1 MFISSIA
8 EFFIHFWCGYKASFK
23 PIAKLLAQKLNAVV
37 VPKGIKNGDD
47 ACEYGF
53 LGSLKTKNRMKRM
66 PMRFCCA
73 VMRLATRLFH
83 HIMHSCFNVVIAQ
96 SGVAPFGRH
105 GIEAIDGV
113 LHQSL
118 FALFDARCPV
128 FVFGYFGRTGDGR
141 SCAVAGFAGLIKNFR
156 AASRCL
162 VIACAA

>member
-1 MFISSIA
+1 MA
-8 EFFIHFWCGYKASFK
+8 R
-23 PIAKLLAQKLNAVV
+23 LLAQKLNAVA

-66 PMRFCCA
+66 PMRLWLRVRSA
-73 VMRLATRLFH
+73 ARLFH
-83 HIMHSCFNVVIAQ
+83 HVMHRCFDVVIAQ
-96 SGVAPFGRH
+96 RGVAPFGRH
-105 GIEAIDGV
+105 GIKAIDGV

-128 FVFGYFGRTGDGR
+128 FVFGYFGRAGDRR

-156 AASRCL
+156 AASRL
-162 VIACAA
+162 GIAPTT